1 MNSFTFVTL
10 NEMRHSMFLEIEKLA
25 TFLNV
30 GIDQTEIFR
39 ILCGKLLCHFY
50 AKTL

>member
-39 ILCGKLLCHFY
+39 ILCSKLLCHFY